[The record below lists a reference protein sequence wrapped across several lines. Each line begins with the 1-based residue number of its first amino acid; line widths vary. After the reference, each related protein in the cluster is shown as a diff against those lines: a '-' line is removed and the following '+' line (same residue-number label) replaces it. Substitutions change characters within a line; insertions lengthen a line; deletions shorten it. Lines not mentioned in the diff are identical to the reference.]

1 MLLFEDNNASHFA
14 KIKVIGV
21 GGGGSNAVNRMI
33 GNNLT
38 GVEFAAVNTDLQAL
52 SSSKAETLLQIGPK
66 ITKGLG
72 AGGNPEMGRKAA
84 EESKAEIE
92 ALLDG
97 VDMVFVTA
105 GMGGGTGTGAAPVI
119 AKLARERGA
128 LTIGVVTRPFGFEGR
143 RRAQQAEMGISDLKE
158 SVDTL
163 ITIPNDK
170 LLQIVDKKTSMQD
183 AFMLADDVLRQGV
196 QGISDLISK
205 PALINL
211 DFADVKSIMSDAG
224 SAWMGIGQ
232 SNGDNKAVEAATK
245 AISSSMLETSIKGA
259 KGILLSI
266 TGSANMSLLEANDA
280 AKYIYDVAD
289 PDAQIIFGVG
299 IDESLEDTIRV
310 TVIATGFDS
319 RSPVTMERN
328 SVNLNINPTA
338 GPIHTPSL
346 DQPDGAVIREPKAP
360 KLNFDDLDLPTFLRR
375 ENRGK

>member
-1 MLLFEDNNASHFA
+1 MLLFEDSNASQFA

-33 GNNLT
+33 KNNLT
-38 GVEFAAVNTDLQAL
+38 GVEFSAVNTDLQAL
-52 SSSKAETLLQIGPK
+52 KLSGAETVLQIGPK

-72 AGGNPEMGRKAA
+72 AGGNPEIGRKAA

-92 ALLDG
+92 SLLDG
-97 VDMVFVTA
+97 ADMVFVTA

-119 AKLARERGA
+119 ARLARERGA

-143 RRAQQAEMGISDLKE
+143 RRAQQAEMGIADLKE
-158 SVDTL
+158 NVDTL

-183 AFMLADDVLRQGV
+183 AFIMADEVLRQGV

-205 PALINL
+205 PAMINL

-232 SNGDNKAVEAATK
+232 ANGDNRAVEAATK
-245 AISSSMLETSIKGA
+245 AISSSMLETSVKGA

-266 TGSANMSLLEANDA
+266 TGSPNMGLLEANDA
-280 AKYIYDVAD
+280 AKYIYEVAD

-299 IDESLEDTIRV
+299 VDESLEDTVRV

-319 RSPVTMERN
+319 RNPVTVDRGG
-328 SVNLNINPTA
+328 SSIQT
-338 GPIHTPSL
+338 TSL
-346 DQPDGAVIREPKAP
+346 EQPGGAVIKEPKAP

-375 ENRGK
+375 ENRSK